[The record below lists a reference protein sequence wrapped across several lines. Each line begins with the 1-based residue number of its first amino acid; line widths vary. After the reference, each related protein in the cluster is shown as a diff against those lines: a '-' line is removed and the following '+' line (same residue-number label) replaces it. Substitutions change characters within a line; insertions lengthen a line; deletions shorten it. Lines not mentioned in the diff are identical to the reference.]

1 MGRRLRRCLVCG
13 YTTAFHTSMQN
24 HQRIHTGERPHKCDY
39 CGKAFMQKGNLVAH
53 LRIHTGERPFRC
65 HLCSMAFTQKTSLVG
80 HVRTHTGEKP
90 FQCRFCPMVFARKMQ
105 LKRHEEM
112 HTWCADDA
120 VESRAAAHPNQ
131 SNGQGLQR
139 KLMKSETIPCD
150 YRHLLTESFVP
161 PNTQNSH
168 GGLLEIL
175 EVSIGYINQCCICHP
190 FLLQFSP
197 AEMCMLH
204 ALLFCRCCSDSTGQ
218 QKEYCINEANSTFR
232 ERTLDLDTSRRQRSA
247 HQCVHNSPAK
257 KVGTQLTETRGSDLC
272 PSENVPVNES
282 YICSYC
288 SKSFNARGNLNT
300 HLRIHTGE
308 RPFQCHLCPRAFTQK
323 VTLVHHVRT
332 HTGERP
338 FQCRF
343 CLKAFVRKLER
354 KDHEIRKH
362 LKGTA
367 TY

>member
-105 LKRHEEM
+105 VKRHEEM
-112 HTWCADDA
+112 HTWRADDA
-120 VESRAAAHPNQ
+120 VASGVGALPNE
-131 SNGQGLQR
+131 SNGQDVLPCALEQYANMKYSDVHKPVEITKFGL
-139 KLMKSETIPCD
+139 
-150 YRHLLTESFVP
+150 
-161 PNTQNSH
+161 
-168 GGLLEIL
+168 
-175 EVSIGYINQCCICHP
+175 CC
-190 FLLQFSP
+190 
-197 AEMCMLH
+197 
-204 ALLFCRCCSDSTGQ
+204 ALSCLAGT
-218 QKEYCINEANSTFR
+218 T
-232 ERTLDLDTSRRQRSA
+232 RRQRSA
-247 HQCVHNSPAK
+247 RRRVRNSSADQ
-257 KVGTQLTETRGSDLC
+257 VGTQFSLTETSGSNLC
-272 PSENVPVNES
+272 PSENVHANES
-282 YICSYC
+282 YTCNYC
-288 SKSFNARGNLNT
+288 KKSFTARGNLNT

-338 FQCRF
+338 YQCRF

-362 LKGTA
+362 LTETA
-367 TY
+367 AS